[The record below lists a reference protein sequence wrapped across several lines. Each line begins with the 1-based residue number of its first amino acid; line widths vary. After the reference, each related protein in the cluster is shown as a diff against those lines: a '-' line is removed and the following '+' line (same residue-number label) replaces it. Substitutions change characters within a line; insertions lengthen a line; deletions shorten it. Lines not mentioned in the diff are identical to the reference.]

1 MSYSRN
7 YCKTQCHEALSL
19 FSSKSF
25 VVFGLTFRS
34 LVHLELLFFI
44 LCKVTSRNVNIIIT
58 QDILPSLSGILIK
71 VVY

>member
-1 MSYSRN
+1 MKSFDL
-7 YCKTQCHEALSL
+7 CLPMV
-19 FSSKSF
+19 FSKSF